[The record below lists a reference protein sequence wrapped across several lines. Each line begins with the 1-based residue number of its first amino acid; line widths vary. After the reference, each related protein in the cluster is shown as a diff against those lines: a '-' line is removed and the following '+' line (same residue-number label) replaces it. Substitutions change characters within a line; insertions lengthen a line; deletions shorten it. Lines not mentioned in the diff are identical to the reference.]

1 MPRASIG
8 QQKGPN
14 SLPGE
19 CLTARRTMDTS
30 KVERIG
36 PRSFA
41 SSAIF
46 TWPLTNWLPLL
57 QASRQIFAG
66 KMFPQPTGSRTCFQ
80 DLVKSQSTDFY
91 ATGKTNLLL
100 IIKNMLILMVLILMN
115 KDVCESRYKDL
126 KFMVWN
132 HSYTWTNLILRGGK
146 ENSLCHNLPPEYWCI
161 SFFPKC
167 ITPSARMNIH

>member
-1 MPRASIG
+1 M
-8 QQKGPN
+8 
-14 SLPGE
+14 
-19 CLTARRTMDTS
+19 TACPTTNATKIR
-30 KVERIG
+30 
-36 PRSFA
+36 PQNFA

-115 KDVCESRYKDL
+115 KDVFESRYKDL